1 VLRCW
6 YHPEACKLVINVL
19 FVCIGNSCRSQM
31 AEGFARKY
39 GSDVIAA
46 WSAGLAPAPIVQPLT
61 IEVMRQKNIDIQ
73 DQFPK
78 SVHELELNA
87 FDVIF
92 NMSGVPLPAM
102 VRAEVRV
109 WNVMDPM
116 TQPEEV
122 YVRVRDQIEGL
133 VMEYI
138 LEVRRRLNREGIP
151 VSAPARPLIPRPEA
165 AQVAGKT
172 STPSPQRYGFGR
184 VRRARD

>member
-1 VLRCW
+1 M
-6 YHPEACKLVINVL
+6 INVL

-39 GSDVIAA
+39 GSDVLAV
-46 WSAGLAPAPIVQPLT
+46 WSAGLAPAPIIQPLT
-61 IEVMRQKNIDIQ
+61 VEVMEQKNIDIR

-92 NMSGVPLPAM
+92 NMSGVPLPAA
-102 VRAEVRV
+102 VRAEVRA
-109 WNVMDPM
+109 WNVADPM
-116 TQPEEV
+116 TQSEEV

-133 VMEYI
+133 VMQYI
-138 LEVRRRLNREGIP
+138 LELRRGQQRHGAA
-151 VSAPARPLIPRPEA
+151 APPAPRAVMPRNIA
-165 AQVAGKT
+165 T
-172 STPSPQRYGFGR
+172 SLPRTTVNDLSKASQTSQRFGFGR